1 MKQGEQKNQIGRIT
15 RRIGF
20 SAWSRRAEEGG
31 GSEEMEIDISN
42 VLTESGLH

>member
-1 MKQGEQKNQIGRIT
+1 MKQGEQKT
-15 RRIGF
+15 RSAGLPGGLV

>member
-1 MKQGEQKNQIGRIT
+1 MKQGDRQDYPADW
-15 RRIGF
+15 F